1 MDETRLAAGEKA
13 YESGDWTAAAR
24 EFLGATAGEIQ
35 GSGYAFHRAGN
46 ALMKLKRLDDACAV
60 YERALADESY
70 EDRAAVA
77 RNLGTARMSLG
88 KHEEAAAAFRRALD
102 EPADDNR
109 YKALQGLG
117 GALYE
122 LGQTEEAAEMYRQA
136 AIELSNPDP
145 GKALN
150 NLGLCQMAL
159 GRPEDAVQS
168 YQAAVD
174 LRGYGGRGKAAA
186 NLGTAYAALGMHEH
200 AVSAFERARDE
211 FGYELTGAA
220 EAAYRASLGA
230 CAAVE
235 RVDGWSTGEMPFVS
249 SADTARAKLF
259 DEEDGADD
267 VTGFFART
275 DDEMKAADREARRKD
290 RSERRERKP
299 MWVSLLVWGAV
310 AVLVAGALIAAYV
323 MGYGYPTQQM
333 TVNGALGAYQ
343 AGEDVSSY
351 WVAVPA
357 SDVDKAMPG
366 LPPAWESYSI
376 DSVERTARASTVEVT
391 VVHEQGGQI
400 TYQFALVREGVGW
413 KINGLTT
420 AFNSMEGGI

>member
-1 MDETRLAAGEKA
+1 MDDTRLAAGEKA
-13 YESGDWTAAAR
+13 YEAGDWTAAAR

-60 YERALADESY
+60 YERALADTAY

-77 RNLGTARMSLG
+77 RNLGTACTSLG
-88 KHEEAAAAFRRALD
+88 KHEDAAAAFRRALD
-102 EPADDNR
+102 EPDDSGR

-122 LGQTEEAAEMYRQA
+122 LGQTEDAAEMYRQA
-136 AIELSNPDP
+136 AMDMRNPDA

-159 GRPEDAVQS
+159 ERPEDAVQS
-168 YQAAVD
+168 YQAAVE
-174 LRGYGGRGKAAA
+174 LREYPGRGRAAA
-186 NLGTAYAALGMHEH
+186 NLGMAYAALGMHER
-200 AVSAFERARDE
+200 AVAGFERARDE
-211 FGYELTGAA
+211 FGYELSGAT
-220 EAAYRASLGA
+220 EAAYRAS
-230 CAAVE
+230 CAACEPVE
-235 RVDGWSTGEMPFVS
+235 RIDGWSTGEMPPVT
-249 SADTARAKLF
+249 ADSGRAVMF
-259 DEEDGADD
+259 DEEDGQDD

-275 DDEMKAADREARRKD
+275 DEEMKVADREARRKD
-290 RSERRERKP
+290 RSERREHKP
-299 MWVSLLVWGAV
+299 LWVSLLVWGAV
-310 AVLVAGALIAAYV
+310 AVLVAGAIIAAYM

-343 AGEDVSSY
+343 AGEAVDGY

-357 SDVDKAMPG
+357 ADVEKAMSG

-376 DSVERTARASTVEVT
+376 DSVQRSARASTVGVT

-413 KINGLTT
+413 KINGVTT

>member
-13 YESGDWTAAAR
+13 YEAGDWTAAAR

-60 YERALADESY
+60 YERALADGSY

-77 RNLGTARMSLG
+77 RNMGTACMSLG
-88 KHEEAAAAFRRALD
+88 KHEDAAAAFRRAID
-102 EPADDNR
+102 EPADENR

-122 LGQTEEAAEMYRQA
+122 LGETEAAAEMYRQA
-136 AIELSNPDP
+136 AIELHNPDP

-159 GRPEDAVQS
+159 DRPEDAVQS

-174 LRGYGGRGKAAA
+174 LREYKGRGRAAA

-211 FGYELTGAA
+211 FGHELTGAA
-220 EAAYRASLGA
+220 EAAYGASLGA
-230 CAAVE
+230 CASVE
-235 RVDGWSTGEMPFVS
+235 RVDGWSTGEMAAVVPS
-249 SADTARAKLF
+249 DAARGKAF
-259 DEEDGADD
+259 DDDAVDDD

-275 DDEMKAADREARRKD
+275 DEEMKVADREARRKD

-299 MWVSLLVWGAV
+299 LWVSLLVWGAV
-310 AVLVAGALIAAYV
+310 AVLVAGAIIAAYM

-333 TVNGALGAYQ
+333 TVNGALGAYE
-343 AGEDVSSY
+343 AGEDVGSY

-357 SDVDKAMPG
+357 SDVDKAMSG
-366 LPPAWESYSI
+366 LPPTWESYSI
-376 DSVERTARASTVEVT
+376 DSVQRTARASTADVT
-391 VVHEQGGQI
+391 VIHEQGGQI

-413 KINGLTT
+413 KINGVTT